1 MIIIGSVA
9 IRYWYPDFNRLPKDI
24 DYAVISSKQYNSTR
38 STEYLENPILYKSI
52 HSYHI
57 IENNDKLYLSP
68 EGLLTLK
75 MSHLFWDINWN
86 KHMFDVQFL
95 LSKDLDIDK
104 VLFYDLIDYW
114 KEYLPKI
121 RRSDLVMSRED
132 FFSNAINYDSCEH
145 DILHTLINPTP
156 MYTLLLKGEVEL
168 DEDKFNQLS
177 FEDKLEVV
185 REEVYVMAYER
196 YKHLNYMIA
205 YKKMLDKFIR
215 LHAPIYI
222 AIFAIKN
229 YIALLKPKLNYIKKI
244 ENGLQTK
251 I

>member
-9 IRYWYPDFNRLPKDI
+9 IKHWYPDFNRLPKDI
-24 DYAVISSKQYNSTR
+24 DYAVISSKQYKSTR
-38 STEYLENPILYKSI
+38 SVEYLENPILYKSI
-52 HSYHI
+52 YSHHI
-57 IENNDKLYLSP
+57 IKYNDKLYLSS

-95 LSKDLDIDK
+95 LSKGLDIDE
-104 VLFYDLIDYW
+104 VLLYDLIDYW
-114 KEYLPKI
+114 KEHLPKI
-121 RRSDLVMSRED
+121 RRSNLVMSKED

-145 DILHTLINPTP
+145 DILHTLINPIP

-244 ENGLQTK
+244 DSGLQAK
-251 I
+251 R